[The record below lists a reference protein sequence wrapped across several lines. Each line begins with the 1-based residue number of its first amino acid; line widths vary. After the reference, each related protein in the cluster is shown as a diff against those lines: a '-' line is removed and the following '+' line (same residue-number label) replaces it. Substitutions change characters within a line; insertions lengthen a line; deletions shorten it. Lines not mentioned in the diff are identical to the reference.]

1 MQEKVEI
8 PGNRVL
14 TILDKNAQKWPFL
27 YLLRRMPTQ
36 PRLYDIVR
44 SNFSR

>member
-14 TILDKNAQKWPFL
+14 TIFGQKCPKMAIFLFVAANANA
-27 YLLRRMPTQ
+27 TTA
-36 PRLYDIVR
+36 I
-44 SNFSR
+44 